1 MGRKRITQLL
11 DQLQAN
17 HEADLQNAAAIF
29 TVAQVAVSQ
38 LEQQTTGDSIGIAA
52 LPPATPLNKEELR
65 QRYGSYHACRN
76 AAKQKGIHFQK
87 TPTWEQLA
95 AAFTYFEVCEKLIQD
110 YLKLHPNPGLH
121 GVSMQ
126 FRMD

>member
-1 MGRKRITQLL
+1 MGRRRITQLL

-17 HEADLQNAAAIF
+17 QEADLQNAAAIF

-38 LEQQTTGDSIGIAA
+38 LEQQTSGDSVEIAA
-52 LPPATPLNKEELR
+52 LPPTTPMNKEELR
-65 QRYGSYHACRN
+65 QRYGSHHACRN

-87 TPTWEQLA
+87 TPTWEELA
-95 AAFTYFEVCEKLIQD
+95 EAFTYFEAFENLIQD
-110 YLKLHPNPGLH
+110 YLKRHPPGLR

-126 FRMD
+126 FRIG